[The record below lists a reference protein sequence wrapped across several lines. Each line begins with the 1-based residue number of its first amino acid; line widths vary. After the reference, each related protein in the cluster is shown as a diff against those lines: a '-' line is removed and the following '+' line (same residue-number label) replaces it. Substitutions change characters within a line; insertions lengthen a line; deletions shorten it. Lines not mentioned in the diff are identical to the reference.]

1 MWTLGLNFF
10 GLSSHYKNNLMDEFY
25 YLSKYVNFSYQDL
38 IMMPTFERRYYMDKL
53 ISEYDKTDWYSIY

>member
-1 MWTLGLNFF
+1 
-10 GLSSHYKNNLMDEFY
+10 MDEFY

-53 ISEYDKTDWYSIY
+53 ISEYDKTP